1 MDSFFGYSNN
11 GDFMRIL
18 ITGATSGIGYELG
31 KNLSKR
37 GHKVYL
43 TTHTEEQLVYLNGK
57 VAREGIVAT
66 CFKMDITTNDIDKVD
81 DIEIDCLINHAGIGI
96 GGSILH
102 MDVDCLRKNYEVNV
116 FSSFELLKRV
126 YRNMESKNISGKIF
140 VTSSLASMLP
150 IPFFGCYTSSKA
162 AISMLVM
169 TLREELKYI
178 KSDISISLIEPG
190 AYHTG
195 FNQVMIDNKNKYLEK
210 DNVIYKNREV
220 INSEQRR
227 LFNLVESRDY
237 DSLINNIVKQIESS
251 NPKFKI
257 KAPFIQRLFVKLYII
272 FTR

>member
-11 GDFMRIL
+11 GDDMNIL

-37 GHKVYL
+37 GHMVYL
-43 TTHTEEQLVYLNGK
+43 TAHTEEQLVYLK
-57 VAREGIVAT
+57 EKIDREGISAA
-66 CFKMDITTNDIDKVD
+66 CFKLDITTNDIDKVD
-81 DIEIDCLINHAGIGI
+81 EIEIDCLINHAGIGI
-96 GGSILH
+96 GGSILY
-102 MDVDCLRKNYEVNV
+102 MDIEFLRKNYEVNV

-126 YRNMESKNISGKIF
+126 YRNMEKRNVSGKLF

-150 IPFFGCYTSSKA
+150 VPFLGCYTSSKA

-169 TLREELKYI
+169 TLRKELKYI
-178 KSDISISLIEPG
+178 NSNISISLIEPG
-190 AYHTG
+190 AYYTG

-210 DNVIYKNREV
+210 GNIIYRNKDI
-220 INSEQRR
+220 INCKQHK
-227 LFNLVESRDY
+227 LFNLVESKNY
-237 DSLINNIVKQIESS
+237 GNLIGDIVNQIERD

-257 KAPFIQRLFVKLYII
+257 RAPFIQRLFVKLYVI